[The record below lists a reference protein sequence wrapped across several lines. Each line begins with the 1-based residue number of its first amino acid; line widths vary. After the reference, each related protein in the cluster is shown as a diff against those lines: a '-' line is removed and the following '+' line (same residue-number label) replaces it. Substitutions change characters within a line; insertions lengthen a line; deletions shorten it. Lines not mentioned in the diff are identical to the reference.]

1 VSREYFPLEICI
13 NGKHHLPLRKIFHRN
28 IFLAERKKE
37 SIMDRLKNVLRNNWL
52 TLVGGVVGGAG
63 GYLYWLNV
71 GCTTGACPITSSP
84 VMSAVWGAAMGI
96 LVFSMFK
103 TERRKQ

>member
-1 VSREYFPLEICI
+1 MFQKYFPLETCVIR
-13 NGKHHLPLRKIFHRN
+13 KHHLPLRKIFHRN
-28 IFLAERKKE
+28 IFLAECKKE

-52 TLVGGVVGGAG
+52 TVIGGIVGGVG
-63 GYLYWLNV
+63 GYLYHVNV

-84 VMSAVWGAAMGI
+84 VMSVVWGAAMGI